1 MERLVNKLISLSV
14 AAAALMCPVS
24 AFAQDK
30 DDDARFKVVVTAGTL
45 GVGPEVSYRVSET
58 IGVRA
63 NATFLSI
70 GQDIDSDDITYD
82 ANLDLQ
88 SGGVM
93 LDVYPFGGGFRISG
107 GARINGNK
115 ASGVGAPNAGADF
128 EIDGTT
134 YTAAEIGTLRAT
146 TDIKN
151 FAPALTIGYGG
162 GLSRGLVFGVEAGV
176 LFQGSVEI
184 APLTVTGLCAQP
196 SAPARCASLA
206 ADLEAER
213 QSVNDDIDNYKLYP
227 ILQLSI
233 GYRF

>member
-1 MERLVNKLISLSV
+1 MNKAIFCFLIAS
-14 AAAALMCPVS
+14 AASVS
-24 AFAQDK
+24 APALAQIQE
-30 DDDARFKVVVTAGTL
+30 DDARFKVGVTGGTL

-58 IGVRA
+58 IGVRG
-63 NATFLSI
+63 NATFFSI
-70 GQDIDSDDITYD
+70 SRDIDSDDITYD
-82 ANLDLQ
+82 ANLKLK
-88 SGGVM
+88 SGGLM

-115 ASGVGAPNAGADF
+115 ASGVGSPNAGANF

-134 YTAAEIGTLRAT
+134 YTAEEIGTLTAE

-151 FAPALTIGYGG
+151 FAPTLTIGYGG

-176 LFQGSVEI
+176 LFQGSAQVK
-184 APLTVTGLCAQP
+184 PLTFTGLCAQSSPP
-196 SAPARCASLA
+196 SSCSTLA
-206 ADLEAER
+206 ADIEAER
-213 QSVNDDIDNYKLYP
+213 LSVNADLNDYKLYP